1 LRQIRWQKLQRYK
14 STKFGVLGLVDH
26 THSTRAELLDNAVMR
41 NDLPDHGKQNLKL
54 EGTGK
59 SMKGKELTPK
69 RMDGYGPHPP
79 EDGGSRPVDRRES
92 RATSASSAFHCEQIV
107 GSWCYP
113 LGAHPGTGEHILA
126 HVSCRSPRWDLL
138 SQQQTGSESDQLQ
151 GAVAWTVSTHSIA
164 AAVEDI
170 YLYPQGGG
178 VLPLRA

>member
-79 EDGGSRPVDRRES
+79 GRWRLAISGSAGIES
-92 RATSASSAFHCEQIV
+92 NER
-107 GSWCYP
+107 
-113 LGAHPGTGEHILA
+113 
-126 HVSCRSPRWDLL
+126 
-138 SQQQTGSESDQLQ
+138 
-151 GAVAWTVSTHSIA
+151 
-164 AAVEDI
+164 
-170 YLYPQGGG
+170 
-178 VLPLRA
+178 VLCISL

>member
-69 RMDGYGPHPP
+69 RMDGYGPHPAGKMAAR
-79 EDGGSRPVDRRES
+79 DQWIGGNQEQRARPPHFIVNKSLGPGATLWVHIRGLASTSWR
-92 RATSASSAFHCEQIV
+92 TSAADR
-107 GSWCYP
+107 
-113 LGAHPGTGEHILA
+113 LGGTC
-126 HVSCRSPRWDLL
+126 CRSSKLDPSRTNFRERWH
-138 SQQQTGSESDQLQ
+138 
-151 GAVAWTVSTHSIA
+151 A
-164 AAVEDI
+164 
-170 YLYPQGGG
+170 P
-178 VLPLRA
+178 